1 MCASIINLVIVGL
14 KILAGIFIQMKSVK
28 NILVTSLHVIRDI
41 LENADITENT
51 DDANLTRANLN
62 M

>member
-1 MCASIINLVIVGL
+1 MCASIINLVIVSL
-14 KILAGIFIQMKSVK
+14 KILAGIFIQMKYVK

-51 DDANLTRANLN
+51 DNANLTRVNLN

>member
-1 MCASIINLVIVGL
+1 MCASIINLVIVSL
-14 KILAGIFIQMKSVK
+14 KILAGIFIQMKYVK

>member
-1 MCASIINLVIVGL
+1 MCASIINLVIVSL
-14 KILAGIFIQMKSVK
+14 KILGGIFIQMKYVK